1 MTMLKM
7 GLILAGTA
15 LAVGACGQQKL
26 RVTPQS
32 LGIAPWDLLPMVK
45 RGDER
50 GLKALLD
57 RGLDVDVSVTHG
69 STLLMLAAMYDQ
81 PKIATLVLSRKPN
94 LEQVSWIGG
103 TALGYAAM
111 RPRGEILAMLLK
123 AGADPNGG
131 KRGTPPLVN
140 AAGYGRTAHIERLLR
155 AGAKVDAVDFRG
167 ISALIMAAHE
177 GHRDALRTLLR
188 ARADRSLRNR
198 WGETALDVARQK
210 GHKEI
215 EKLLLKISP

>member
-1 MTMLKM
+1 MAAMKTSLT
-7 GLILAGTA
+7 LIGAA
-15 LAVGACGQQKL
+15 LALGASAQHGTRL
-26 RVTPQS
+26 TPQS
-32 LGIAPWDLLPMVK
+32 LGVAPYNLLPMVK
-45 RGDER
+45 RGDVR

-69 STLLMLAAMYDQ
+69 STMLMIAATYDQ
-81 PKIATLVLSRKPN
+81 PKVAALVLSRKPD
-94 LEQVSWIGG
+94 LERVDWLKV

-111 RPRGEILAMLLK
+111 RPRTEILTMLLK

-131 KRGTPPLVN
+131 KRGAPPLVN
-140 AAGYGRTAHIERLLR
+140 AAGYGRTAPIERLLK

-167 ISALIMAAHE
+167 ITALIMAAHE

-188 ARADRSLRNR
+188 AGADRSLRDR
-198 WGETALDVARQK
+198 WGKTALDVARQK

-215 EKLLLKISP
+215 ERLLVQSKP